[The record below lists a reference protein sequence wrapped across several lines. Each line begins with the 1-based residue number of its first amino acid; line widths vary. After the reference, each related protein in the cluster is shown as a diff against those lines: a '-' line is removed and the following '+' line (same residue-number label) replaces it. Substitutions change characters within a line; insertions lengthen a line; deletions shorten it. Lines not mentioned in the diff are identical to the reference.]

1 MDDSYHDAFSRR
13 ELLILSSGLALAAA
27 SRARIAEAQPG
38 AGTTK
43 ESKAICVLGA
53 SGNVGSAVVRE
64 LIAAGHRVAAV
75 SRSTKKLESIRTAFA
90 STNRIEIIEGDVSS
104 DHLAAELREN
114 IQARIGEPDAIVAS
128 LSAPDADKPMR
139 MLDTATDKIRGA
151 FDTNF
156 FTHVAAAHALIPAL
170 TRGGV
175 YVGINGGLADAVI
188 PNMGALSMTQSA
200 LRSLYSVLAQE
211 TQDAKAQH
219 PQAHVRL
226 LEIHGLVAT
235 EHTPA
240 QSGGQ
245 WITDQQVRE
254 RVAEIIR
261 QPEALPGPI
270 LAIKAEKYR

>member
-1 MDDSYHDAFSRR
+1 MDDSYHDAVSRR
-13 ELLILSSGLALAAA
+13 ELLLLSSGLAVAAA
-27 SRARIAEAQPG
+27 SRARIAEAQAG
-38 AGTTK
+38 AGTTTK
-43 ESKAICVLGA
+43 SKTICVLGA
-53 SGNVGSAVVRE
+53 SGNVGNAVVHE

-75 SRSTKKLESIRTAFA
+75 SRSAKKLDSIRTALA

-104 DHLAAELREN
+104 DRLAAELREN
-114 IQARIGEPDAIVAS
+114 IQARIGEPDVIVAS
-128 LSAPDADKPMR
+128 LSAPEADKPMR

-211 TQDAKAQH
+211 TQDAKARI
-219 PQAHVRL
+219 RL

-235 EHTPA
+235 EHRPA

-261 QPEALPGPI
+261 RPEALPGPI